1 VPPPVPRCRR
11 LLALLPLLALVP
23 GCLETAA
30 GVAAAGAGTEASA
43 PAAGAA
49 LPVGEIA
56 RVCGV
61 AEESLGTAIA
71 TQSRYVIRDS
81 DPGSVAPR
89 TQYITGFPDGCAR
102 QFTGALALFGDV
114 GTHELFRYEPSNAD
128 LAWSETDLAYEQI
141 KARIC
146 GAAQGQPCGAAL
158 ERLGRRTTFV
168 TIYDSFGANPT
179 WSDVLIHD
187 GEVVAMDARPV

>member
-1 VPPPVPRCRR
+1 MPR
-11 LLALLPLLALVP
+11 LAPFGLTLALLPALAGLP
-23 GCLETAA
+23 GCLATGGGAGAAGDVETAA
-30 GVAAAGAGTEASA
+30 
-43 PAAGAA
+43 PADGAA
-49 LPVGEIA
+49 VPPGGIA
-56 RVCGV
+56 RVCGLD
-61 AEESLGTAIA
+61 EESLGTAIA
-71 TQSRYVIRDS
+71 TQSGYVIRDS
-81 DPGSVAPR
+81 NPGSVAPR

-114 GTHELFRYEPSNAD
+114 GTHELFRYQPTNAGIE
-128 LAWSETDLAYEQI
+128 WSETDLAYEQI

-168 TIYDSFGANPT
+168 SIYESFGTNPT

-187 GEVVAMDARPV
+187 GEVVAVDRRSG